1 MKNQALKL
9 LSYDH
14 WANEKVIKAMLQV
27 KLLPPGT
34 TELLSHILAVSS
46 IWLSRAKG
54 ENETAKRF
62 ELYPL
67 DECAMLNDVML
78 SKWKEYIESID
89 DIEKIMTFKLLGQ
102 ESQMTVMDCFNH
114 VIVHGSYHRGQIVSL
129 LKGQLAELPATDY
142 VLFAMK

>member
-78 SKWKEYIESID
+78 SKWKE
-89 DIEKIMTFKLLGQ
+89 
-102 ESQMTVMDCFNH
+102 
-114 VIVHGSYHRGQIVSL
+114 
-129 LKGQLAELPATDY
+129 
-142 VLFAMK
+142 